1 MVFVGLILFSATLGI
16 LNIVGINLK
25 EGKNMTLTKWKPLNG
40 ITRLF
45 DEELP
50 LLRWRPFRDMD
61 RFFDEDFTALALPKF
76 GWDLAV
82 DIYEKD
88 SNIVAEMNIP
98 GIDPE
103 KVEIAIEDNYL
114 KVSGSREEKKETEE
128 KDYYSK
134 EIKRGSFTRTVA
146 LPVSVKKEKAEAE
159 YKDGILKILIP
170 KDEKKDNTIKVK
182 VKK

>member
-1 MVFVGLILFSATLGI
+1 
-16 LNIVGINLK
+16 
-25 EGKNMTLTKWKPLNG
+25 MTLTKWKPTNG
-40 ITRLF
+40 ITRFL
-45 DEELP
+45 DEDFP
-50 LLRWRPFRDMD
+50 LMQWRPFRGLD
-61 RFFDEDFTALALPKF
+61 RFFDEDLSTLTPPKF

-82 DIYEKD
+82 DVYERD
-88 SNIVAEMNIP
+88 GNVIAEMNIP

-114 KVSGSREEKKETEE
+114 KVSGAREEKKETEE

-146 LPVSVKKEKAEAE
+146 LPPSVKKEKAEAE
-159 YKDGILKILIP
+159 YKDGILKIVIP
-170 KDEKKDNTIKVK
+170 KDEKKDGTVKVK